1 VYKPLHI
8 EVGAG
13 RVIAGWF
20 EGLQLLNKG
29 AKATFIIPS
38 SLAYGEK
45 GLNIIPPY
53 TPLVFEIEVIDVV
66 KGK

>member
-1 VYKPLHI
+1 M
-8 EVGAG
+8 
-13 RVIAGWF
+13 
-20 EGLQLLNKG
+20 LNKG